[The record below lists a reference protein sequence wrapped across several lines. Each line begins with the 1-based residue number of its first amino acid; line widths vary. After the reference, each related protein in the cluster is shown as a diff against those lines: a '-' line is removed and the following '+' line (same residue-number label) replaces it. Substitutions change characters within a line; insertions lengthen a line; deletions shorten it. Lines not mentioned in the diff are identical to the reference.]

1 MEKSAEAGVE
11 SPQIYCPSDQQ
22 LELTVDDV
30 NPATEKPTEAHQSEV
45 EAEGDSHWITGRK
58 VCSSSPRL
66 FRHCTIGQGFLI
78 RYMY

>member
-1 MEKSAEAGVE
+1 MEKLAEAGVE
-11 SPQIYCPSDQQ
+11 SPQISCLSDQQ
-22 LELTVDDV
+22 LTTDDV
-30 NPATEKPTEAHQSEV
+30 NPATEKPTEAHQS

-58 VCSSSPRL
+58 VCSSSLRL